1 VEVLVRLRP
10 WLATLLAMSGNSPI
24 VGGSD
29 TGWHSSRYRSLLH
42 WPTFRPPEAWAGAAG
57 YDRTVRSLIASGAAD
72 DVGSVYFL
80 ARLSP
85 RYPTI
90 EVRVA
95 DTGLTAED
103 TLLVAAVV
111 RALVATAID
120 DARQGRLIEEMPGS
134 QVSAG
139 LLSAAH
145 RGLSTP
151 VTGGLGRP
159 GGPLARLRATILPAM
174 ERLGDVEEITSGL
187 ERLSR
192 TGTGA
197 DRQRRLWT
205 RATSPSAFAASLT
218 DAAVPLAPAG

>member
-1 VEVLVRLRP
+1 V
-10 WLATLLAMSGNSPI
+10 
-24 VGGSD
+24 
-29 TGWHSSRYRSLLH
+29 
-42 WPTFRPPEAWAGAAG
+42 
-57 YDRTVRSLIASGAAD
+57 ASGAAA
-72 DVGSVYFL
+72 DVRNVHFL

-120 DARQGRLIEEMPGS
+120 DARRGRRIDPMPGS
-134 QVSAG
+134 HVSAG

-151 VTGGLGRP
+151 VTGGLGRS
-159 GGPLARLRATILPAM
+159 GGPLARLRATTLPAM

-187 ERLSR
+187 ERLGR

-197 DRQRRLWT
+197 ERQRRLWA
-205 RATSPSAFAASLT
+205 RASGPSAFAASLT

>member
-1 VEVLVRLRP
+1 
-10 WLATLLAMSGNSPI
+10 
-24 VGGSD
+24 D
-29 TGWHSSRYRSLLH
+29 Q
-42 WPTFRPPEAWAGAAG
+42 
-57 YDRTVRSLIASGAAD
+57 TVRSLIASGAAGD
-72 DVGSVYFL
+72 AASVYFL

-95 DTGLTAED
+95 DTCLTAED
-103 TLLVAAVV
+103 TLLIAAVV

-120 DARQGRLIEEMPGS
+120 DARHGRRIDPVPGS
-134 QVSAG
+134 HVSAG

-145 RGLSTP
+145 HGLSTQ
-151 VTGGLGRP
+151 VTGGLGRSDRMDR
-159 GGPLARLRATILPAM
+159 LLSRLRATILPAM

-205 RATSPSAFAASLT
+205 RTSSPSAFAASLT